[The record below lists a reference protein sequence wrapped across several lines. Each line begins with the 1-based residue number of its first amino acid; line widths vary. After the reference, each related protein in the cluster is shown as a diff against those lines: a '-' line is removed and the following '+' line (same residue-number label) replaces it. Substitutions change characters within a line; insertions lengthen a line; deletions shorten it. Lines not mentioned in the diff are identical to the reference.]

1 MIIFGSTYVFFN
13 SLCFD
18 NESLDVLLF
27 ILPIVE
33 DEAVLRIRSFE
44 LNLFKNRIIIEILFC
59 CCDNNIVIAIIVI
72 NVTTLF
78 SYFSFFD
85 NAPNIPMR
93 GWHVGQVAFVIGW
106 RPIEFNFFF
115 FTWTFRSW
123 STYSYGRGWGC
134 CYCRPLT
141 STRSHCHTWRP
152 WWTNC
157 GRRRHGV
164 WSRGTA
170 RNVWWGQKGQQ
181 WVQESLS
188 NHFIEA
194 VTEDVGHR
202 TRLAK

>member
-44 LNLFKNRIIIEILFC
+44 LNLFKNKIILNIIEILFC

-72 NVTTLF
+72 NVTTLL
-78 SYFSFFD
+78 SYFSLFD

-115 FTWTFRSW
+115 FT
-123 STYSYGRGWGC
+123 
-134 CYCRPLT
+134 
-141 STRSHCHTWRP
+141 
-152 WWTNC
+152 
-157 GRRRHGV
+157 
-164 WSRGTA
+164 
-170 RNVWWGQKGQQ
+170 
-181 WVQESLS
+181 
-188 NHFIEA
+188 
-194 VTEDVGHR
+194 
-202 TRLAK
+202 